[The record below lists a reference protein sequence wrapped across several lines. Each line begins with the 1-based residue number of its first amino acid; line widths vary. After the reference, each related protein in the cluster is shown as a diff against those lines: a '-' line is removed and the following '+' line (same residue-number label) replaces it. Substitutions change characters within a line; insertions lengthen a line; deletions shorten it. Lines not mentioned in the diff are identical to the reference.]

1 MPGHFENVVVLNADH
16 SGVCKFG
23 DSFEDHDNFKLVQ
36 SNIKDLYEKALKTG
50 QQLKRHQTI
59 RQLQNVILRDDH
71 DAAYT
76 QLKPNEVR
84 FLVLRS
90 GSDTKKS
97 IKTAIEVEFHVESTD
112 TEKTEA
118 YEALSYV
125 WGGSPLDSAY
135 NVRVWIRYLTY
146 VELPIT
152 WNLYCALLALRGPK
166 NRRLWADALCINQ
179 RNDVERSE
187 QVAKMGWIYQH
198 AANVPIF
205 LGGESPRNTGADE
218 YINRMLKF
226 AVGKRSDS
234 KREKEQLLSVSALLT
249 RRWFSRRWVV
259 QEVALARKATV
270 IIPGFTSVAVYNWE
284 MPWVDFADA
293 ITLFSRRRAEVVERL
308 TPDDAFGFGEIHALG
323 AASLV
328 DITNNLHR
336 KDSEGRILERLLDL
350 ESLLAKIPMFEVT
363 QIHDAVYAVLGLAK
377 DTQSRLS
384 DSKPPIHIDY
394 HTSHAVLFASV
405 VRFIIA
411 QSNSL
416 NILCRPWAPSSSEL
430 PSWIATVVTY
440 PYARR
445 PDGQYHRQYADTL
458 VGSPNAKG
466 KVYSASR
473 KFYRQ
478 SEAHSITDRNFER
491 LIVTGVEFDQILSV
505 GDKAINGNTP
515 ASWIIMAGWGD
526 VNDECPADFWRT
538 VVADRGPDGEKAPSW
553 YRRACEHVYHRIGN
567 VDLDT
572 SKMITTSLS
581 DDADFLRRMQ
591 SIIWGRRF
599 FKTQRG
605 QPGLGPP
612 DCKKGDI
619 VAILWGCS
627 VPVILRRVAEDQSY
641 KLVGECYLQG
651 CMDGDIAATVED
663 TRIFTLI

>member
-1 MPGHFENVVVLNADH
+1 
-16 SGVCKFG
+16 
-23 DSFEDHDNFKLVQ
+23 
-36 SNIKDLYEKALKTG
+36 
-50 QQLKRHQTI
+50 
-59 RQLQNVILRDDH
+59 
-71 DAAYT
+71 
-76 QLKPNEVR
+76 
-84 FLVLRS
+84 
-90 GSDTKKS
+90 
-97 IKTAIEVEFHVESTD
+97 
-112 TEKTEA
+112 
-118 YEALSYV
+118 
-125 WGGSPLDSAY
+125 
-135 NVRVWIRYLTY
+135 
-146 VELPIT
+146 
-152 WNLYCALLALRGPK
+152 LLALRGPK

-179 RNDVERSE
+179 SNDVERSE

-198 AANVPIF
+198 AANVLIF
-205 LGGESPRNTGADE
+205 LGGAPPRNSGADE
-218 YINRMLKF
+218 YINRMLTFVVEKK
-226 AVGKRSDS
+226 GKS
-234 KREKEQLLSVSALLT
+234 KREKELRAVSALLT
-249 RRWFSRRWVV
+249 RPWFSRRWVV

-293 ITLFSRRRAEVVERL
+293 VTLFSRRRAEMVKHL

-336 KDSEGRILERLLDL
+336 KDSGGRILERLLDL
-350 ESLLAKIPMFEVT
+350 ESLLTKIPMFEVT

-377 DTQSRLS
+377 DTQSGLS

-394 HTSHAVLFASV
+394 NTSHAILFASV

-416 NILCRPWAPSSSEL
+416 DILCRPWAPSSSDL

-445 PDGQYHRQYADTL
+445 PDGQYHRQYANTL
-458 VGSPNAKG
+458 VGSPSAKG
-466 KVYSASR
+466 KFYNASR
-473 KFYRQ
+473 ELYRQ
-478 SEAHSITDRNFER
+478 SEEHPVTDGTFER
-491 LIVTGVEFDQILSV
+491 LVVTGVEFDQILSV
-505 GDKAINGNTP
+505 GGKAINGNAP
-515 ASWIIMAGWGD
+515 ADWIIMAGWKN
-526 VNDECPADFWRT
+526 VNDECPPDFWRT
-538 VVADRGPDGEKAPSW
+538 VVADRGPDGENAPSW
-553 YRRACEHVYHRIGN
+553 YRRACQHVYRKICN

-599 FKTQRG
+599 FKTHRG

-612 DCKKGDI
+612 GCKKDDI
-619 VAILWGCS
+619 VAILCGCS

-651 CMDGDIAATVED
+651 CMDGDIDAVVED
-663 TRIFTLI
+663 TRIFTLV